1 MRKKALVA
9 VLVLVA
15 MLSML
20 VFAACDNDTPSVTVS
35 IADKSVTE
43 VYEGHTLQL
52 SANKNPES
60 TEVVWASS
68 DTAVATV
75 SENGL
80 VTGVSAGTA
89 TISVSVGSEVKDS
102 IEITVRAY
110 TVDIS
115 DDTNAV
121 VYITRTVQLTASR
134 NPADATVEWSSSNE
148 DVATVSADGVVTGIG
163 AGTAVITAACG
174 NATDSITVTVK
185 DTVINTAIN
194 ADKFDMSG
202 LY

>member
-1 MRKKALVA
+1 M
-9 VLVLVA
+9 LVLVA

-20 VFAACDNDTPSVTVS
+20 VFAACDNSTPQTQTVTVS
-35 IADKSVTE
+35 IADKSVAE
-43 VYEGHTLQL
+43 VYEGQTLQL
-52 SANKNPES
+52 SANKTPES

-121 VYITRTVQLTASR
+121 VYITKPYNSR
-134 NPADATVEWSSSNE
+134 RPA
-148 DVATVSADGVVTGIG
+148 IPR
-163 AGTAVITAACG
+163 
-174 NATDSITVTVK
+174 
-185 DTVINTAIN
+185 
-194 ADKFDMSG
+194 MRR
-202 LY
+202 

>member
-43 VYEGHTLQL
+43 VYEGQTLQL
-52 SANKNPES
+52 SANKTPES

-89 TISVSVGSEVKDS
+89 TISVSVGSEV
-102 IEITVRAY
+102 
-110 TVDIS
+110 
-115 DDTNAV
+115 
-121 VYITRTVQLTASR
+121 
-134 NPADATVEWSSSNE
+134 P
-148 DVATVSADGVVTGIG
+148 GI
-163 AGTAVITAACG
+163 IPE
-174 NATDSITVTVK
+174 K
-185 DTVINTAIN
+185 
-194 ADKFDMSG
+194 
-202 LY
+202 